1 MIVMGMVAAAVFLLL
16 LLGSCGRL
24 PKKESRL
31 MLCRAVLV
39 RDLVLL
45 LLSGL
50 LHLLLSVLTMELGNA
65 GTKADTAN
73 NVEAAVRSR
82 ARVRGWCMAGWLDW
96 TRCRYARGT
105 RR

>member
-1 MIVMGMVAAAVFLLL
+1 MGVVALAVLLL
-16 LLGSCGRL
+16 VESCERF

-39 RDLVLL
+39 RDLLLLL

-50 LHLLLSVLTMELGNA
+50 LLLLARVLTMEVGSA

-73 NVEAAVRSR
+73 KVEAATKSS
-82 ARVRGWCMAGWLDW
+82 ASVRGCCMAGWLGW
-96 TRCRYARGT
+96 ARCRRAR
-105 RR
+105 

>member
-1 MIVMGMVAAAVFLLL
+1 
-16 LLGSCGRL
+16 
-24 PKKESRL
+24 

-50 LHLLLSVLTMELGNA
+50 LLLLGRVLTMELGNA

-82 ARVRGWCMAGWLDW
+82 ARVRGCCMAGWLDW

-105 RR
+105 RGDDYLLGVADQSDCSDSSIWVTRRLVAV